1 MIFIK
6 ARLPKKLDVNKE
18 KKENFMAKR
27 YDYEINNIIEKF
39 NIFLKQQQISLYG
52 MNNVIGKGK
61 KALSAKMILEL
72 FNINQIKYLTEIE
85 VYKLNM
91 NFIDRNKKHLYM
103 EYDHVNRQWL
113 YTTNNKNPNGRTN
126 RITLTEHVLNV
137 KEVNV
142 FVLNLNY
149 DVDNDKY
156 HEKEVFSE
164 MRRAYE
170 IDNKDSFIDYQML
183 KNGRMIIYAEKNKMT
198 KNSLKK
204 IIKQ

>member
-1 MIFIK
+1 
-6 ARLPKKLDVNKE
+6 
-18 KKENFMAKR
+18 MAKR

-126 RITLTEHVLNV
+126 RITLREHVLN
-137 KEVNV
+137 
-142 FVLNLNY
+142 
-149 DVDNDKY
+149 
-156 HEKEVFSE
+156 EKEVFSE
-164 MRRAYE
+164 IRRAYE
-170 IDNKDSFIDYQML
+170 IDNKDGFIDYQML

-198 KNSLKK
+198 LNSLKK